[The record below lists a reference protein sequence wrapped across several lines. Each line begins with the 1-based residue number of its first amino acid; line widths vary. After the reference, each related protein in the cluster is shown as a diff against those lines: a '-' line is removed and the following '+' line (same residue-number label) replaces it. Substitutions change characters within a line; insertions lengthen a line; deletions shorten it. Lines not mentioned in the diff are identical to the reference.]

1 MKTETVMETE
11 TERERETET
20 DRRTAGQADKAS
32 MQIYEYA
39 YRHTDASS
47 HRPADPQTKTKALSI
62 KHLVLGCLEGVFA
75 QGQVYVLVLSDMKHT
90 INPNTME
97 KHKVSSNSPN
107 TFQKHSVCI

>member
-1 MKTETVMETE
+1 MKTETEMETE

-75 QGQVYVLVLSDMKHT
+75 QGQVYVLVLSDMKQT
-90 INPNTME
+90 LNSNAMENKVFGNNP
-97 KHKVSSNSPN
+97 KR
-107 TFQKHSVCI
+107 FQKHSVCI

>member
-1 MKTETVMETE
+1 MKTETEMETE

-75 QGQVYVLVLSDMKHT
+75 QGQVYVLVLSDMKQT
-90 INPNTME
+90 LNSNAMENKVFGNNP
-97 KHKVSSNSPN
+97 KS
-107 TFQKHSVCI
+107 FQKHSVCI